1 MHITPVHYNDNHTTV
16 LGLVLFVLAIVVG
29 LICII

>member
-1 MHITPVHYNDNHTTV
+1 MRITPVHYNDNHNTV
-16 LGLVLFVLAIVVG
+16 LGLVFFVLAIVIG